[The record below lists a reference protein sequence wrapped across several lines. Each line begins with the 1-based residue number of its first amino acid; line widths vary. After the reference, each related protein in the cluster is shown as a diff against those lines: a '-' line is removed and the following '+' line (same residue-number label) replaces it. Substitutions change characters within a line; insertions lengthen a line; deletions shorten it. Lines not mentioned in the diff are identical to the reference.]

1 MRDSIFDRDRRSHCR
16 AERSKGYQGPYNVRY
31 ADDDTDSDPRLGDL
45 IEEKQKKSESAIK
58 EIGEIQLWNF
68 RLALNEIAE

>member
-1 MRDSIFDRDRRSHCR
+1 MRDSMFDRDRRSHCT
-16 AERSKGYQGPYNVRY
+16 AERSKDQAYNVRY

-45 IEEKQKKSESAIK
+45 IDKKQKKSESAIK